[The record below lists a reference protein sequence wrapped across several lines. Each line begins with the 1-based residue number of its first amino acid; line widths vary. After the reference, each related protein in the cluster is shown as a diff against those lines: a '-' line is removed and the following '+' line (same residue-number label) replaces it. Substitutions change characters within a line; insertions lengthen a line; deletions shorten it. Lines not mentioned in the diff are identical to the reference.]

1 MSINDNTKDLSIK
14 RAAAEDLK
22 ALCDFEIEARI
33 TEPEIW
39 IQDFNEE
46 EYRKSLENINFG
58 AMENN
63 KIVVAE
69 QDGKIIGRCDIA
81 IILSLVD
88 CEKIGYID
96 WVYVLK
102 DKRGIGIAKK
112 LFKGAEEYFKSKG
125 VKRYYLF
132 TAENEQAHEF
142 YHRQKDLEFSKQEI
156 AEKELL

>member
-1 MSINDNTKDLSIK
+1 MKDIVIKYVTAEYLS
-14 RAAAEDLK
+14 
-22 ALCDFEIEARI
+22 ALCEFERQARI

-39 IQDFNEE
+39 LQDFNEE
-46 EYRKSLENINFG
+46 EYYNQLVNLNFDTL
-58 AMENN
+58 ENN
-63 KIVVAE
+63 KIIAAVL
-69 QDGKIIGRCDIA
+69 DGKIVGRCDIA
-81 IILSLVD
+81 IIVSLMD
-88 CEKIGYID
+88 CEKTGYID

-142 YHRQKDLEFSKQEI
+142 YHRQKDLQFSKREV